1 MNPRTIL
8 RGRMYS
14 AAVGRL
20 LGGRYALE
28 RRIGEGGMADVLL
41 ARDQARGGTPVVVK
55 RCKAHLV
62 HQPDIATLFLREARL
77 ASLIHHPN
85 VVELE
90 ATGEEDGQPYLVM
103 EYLEGFTVR
112 EIFLRASREGGVPQD
127 LAAVIVANAARGL
140 HAAHTAVDEQGQ
152 PMGLMHRD
160 VSPHNLFV
168 TDSGVVKVLD
178 FGIAKGVNE
187 HTMTRAGHVKGKASY
202 LAPEQL
208 DPDAK
213 IDARADLFSLGIV
226 AWELLTGKRLFRRAT
241 EIDTIQAIRA
251 LDVKT
256 PASVR
261 NGVDAGLSAVVMRLL
276 SRKPD
281 ARPRTADEV
290 VRAFE
295 DNLAQRHVR
304 PDGAALASFVEH
316 VREIMPTE
324 VSRPSFLPEQ
334 PATAGGRAA
343 QKRAVQAA
351 WGGKAEEATKDVEPP
366 VEGAWVSA
374 TGAPAPVDGSVIGT
388 FAVAGATSSIRA
400 DLSGG
405 YDALDPEDL
414 VLEPSKSEPLPRFPS
429 EAHPTLEA
437 AMTAAA
443 EAQPPAPTAPAQPA
457 PPGVDAPRPADETT
471 GPRTKTPLGTPAVA
485 MPAPRAAPKLPP
497 PPPTLVGRLVARV
510 EVLLGPRPKPLVI
523 VAVLAV
529 ALFSG
534 ITVSFLLASLV
545 F

>member
-1 MNPRTIL
+1 
-8 RGRMYS
+8 
-14 AAVGRL
+14 
-20 LGGRYALE
+20 
-28 RRIGEGGMADVLL
+28 MAEVLL
-41 ARDQARGGTPVVVK
+41 ARDQARSGAPVVVK
-55 RCKAHLV
+55 RCKAHLI

-103 EYLEGFTVR
+103 EYLQGFTVR
-112 EIFLRASREGGVPQD
+112 EIFLRAQREGGVPQD
-127 LAAVIVANAARGL
+127 LAAAIVANAARGL
-140 HAAHTAVDEQGQ
+140 HAAHTAVDEQGT

-168 TDSGVVKVLD
+168 TDSGLVKVLD

-251 LDVKT
+251 LEVEPPK
-256 PASVR
+256 SVR
-261 NGVDAGLSAVVMRLL
+261 KGVDPALSDVVMRLL
-276 SRKPD
+276 SRRPD
-281 ARPRTADEV
+281 ARPSTADDV

-295 DNLAQRHVR
+295 GNLAQRNVR

-316 VREIMPTE
+316 IREIMPTE
-324 VSRPSFLPEQ
+324 VSRPSFLPATP
-334 PATAGGRAA
+334 PAGAPPGGRAA
-343 QKRAVQAA
+343 QKREIQAA
-351 WGGKAEEATKDVEPP
+351 FGGKTEEATKDVQPP

-405 YDALDPEDL
+405 FEALDPNDL
-414 VLEPSKSEPLPRFPS
+414 VLESSKVEPLPRFPS
-429 EAHPTLEA
+429 TAQPTLES
-437 AMTAAA
+437 
-443 EAQPPAPTAPAQPA
+443 APALTEPA
-457 PPGVDAPRPADETT
+457 LPSFGEPEPEPASAPSASSQETT
-471 GPRTKTPLGTPAVA
+471 GPRLATPIPV
-485 MPAPRAAPKLPP
+485 PAPRTAPKPP
-497 PPPTLVGRLVARV
+497 AGPPTFVGGLVAKV
-510 EVLLGPRPKPLVI
+510 EQLLGPRPRPAVI
-523 VAVLAV
+523 VVVLAV

-534 ITVSFLLASLV
+534 ITLSFLLASLV